1 MEKEELKNGVG
12 DVVGKGNMWQRR
24 TGDGKKYKAERS
36 FYSHRWLGRV
46 QILITYLVILNILRS
61 RRALKT
67 LIPKDVPGLKI
78 AQTTSKILPT
88 VT

>member
-1 MEKEELKNGVG
+1 MLKNGVR
-12 DVVGKGNMWQRR
+12 DVVGKGNTWQRR
-24 TGDGKKYKAERS
+24 KGDGRKYTKEES
-36 FYSHRWLGRV
+36 SIHSHRWLGGV

-61 RRALKT
+61 RRARKT

>member
-1 MEKEELKNGVG
+1 MARESRRCKEIEQHREKLTLSK
-12 DVVGKGNMWQRR
+12 VVEK
-24 TGDGKKYKAERS
+24 
-36 FYSHRWLGRV
+36 RV
-46 QILITYLVILNILRS
+46 RVLITYLVILNILRS
-61 RRALKT
+61 RRARKT